1 MYTWWHRHVAAF
13 FVMPP
18 RRVILSDFALGF
30 PAGAPRSRRNR
41 SRCINLA
48 RREMIAHASIDLF
61 RGDSDELSTQVGQ
74 ALEAVAAAD
83 AAADAAAAGADDPP
97 SSAKTTTTAVPKAAT
112 LALEIASK
120 DSAKLTL
127 KEVKSLGA
135 VDLAVVTLPVVAEVR
150 ERVVGKGE
158 VRACGDTVY
167 LSQECRTFNVLSSGL
182 SFLFHWFL
190 VVRFHYPRRSMY
202 VA

>member
-1 MYTWWHRHVAAF
+1 
-13 FVMPP
+13 
-18 RRVILSDFALGF
+18 
-30 PAGAPRSRRNR
+30 
-41 SRCINLA
+41 
-48 RREMIAHASIDLF
+48 MIAHASIDLF

-135 VDLAVVTLPVVAEVR
+135 VDLAVVTLPIVAEVR

-158 VRACGDTVY
+158 VRAC
-167 LSQECRTFNVLSSGL
+167 E
-182 SFLFHWFL
+182 
-190 VVRFHYPRRSMY
+190 
-202 VA
+202 